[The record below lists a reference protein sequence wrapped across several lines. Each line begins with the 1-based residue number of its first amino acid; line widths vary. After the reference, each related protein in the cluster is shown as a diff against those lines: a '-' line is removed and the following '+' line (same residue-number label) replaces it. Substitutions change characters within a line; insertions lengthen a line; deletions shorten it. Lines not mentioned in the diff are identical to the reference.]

1 LERIDLDN
9 YLNEIGV
16 EHSVQRQVQSHPHP
30 TKMTVT
36 HTFDRPQREID
47 VTIFGDAFPQSVVT
61 SPGLHAELEDTDD
74 GRETKV
80 AATFLLIE
88 GLRMQAEATN
98 RAYAEQGR
106 KLHTQYRRDE
116 QQKADLLTF
125 WDRMGRKVRRTF
137 AAKNPEVAERCEEL
151 VREREA
157 KRRADSY
164 DYY

>member
-36 HTFDRPQREID
+36 HIFHRPQREID

-88 GLRMQAEATN
+88 GLRM
-98 RAYAEQGR
+98 
-106 KLHTQYRRDE
+106 LHTQYRRDE

-137 AAKNPEVAERCEEL
+137 AAKNPEVAKRCEEL

-157 KRRADSY
+157 ERRSDSY
-164 DYY
+164 D